1 MAEIT
6 LEKLHTLLQS
16 LAEYVMTNVA
26 TRQELDQTRQEL
38 LEKLDRKADKTDI
51 VIIADS
57 VARLQIDM
65 RDVKATQQTMINS
78 MDAQA
83 KQLDIIRTEQVAFS
97 RAIDRH
103 EERIAVL
110 EGDKTDYRIK
120 ETGDSKY
127 EGKKK

>member
-1 MAEIT
+1 VSEIT

-26 TRQELDQTRQEL
+26 TRQELEQ
-38 LEKLDRKADKTDI
+38 KADKYDVLMIKNSVDENKKTI
-51 VIIADS
+51 V
-57 VARLQIDM
+57 RLENKVDLLV
-65 RDVKATQQTMINS
+65 DG

-83 KQLDIIRTEQVAFS
+83 KQLDIIRTEQAAFT

-110 EGDKTDYRIK
+110 GDKTDYRIK
-120 ETGDSKY
+120 ETGESKY
-127 EGKKK
+127 IGKKK